1 MAPACL
7 ATSTTRPSERQKHPT
22 SDETLAFYNP
32 PMRPTSPTPTSS
44 AAPASNALSPVS
56 ALSPL
61 DGRYAGRLA
70 QLRPFMSEQGYMH
83 RRVQVEVAW
92 FIALSDAG
100 FAEFK
105 PLSPGARTYLM
116 GLVKNF
122 SEADAVAIKEIEK
135 TTNHDVKAVE
145 YWIKSR
151 FEARPE
157 LERSSEFVHFACTS
171 EDINNTSH
179 ALQLKGA
186 RDAVLLPAL
195 DAVIAKLR
203 DMAHTHAAV
212 PMLSRTHGQTASPTT
227 VGKELANVV
236 VRLAAARERI
246 ASVKLLGKMNGAVG
260 NYNAHLSAWPE
271 FDWEAFSRNVIE
283 QPEPLGLG
291 LTFQPYSIQIEP
303 HDYMAELFDAIART
317 NTILIDLARD
327 IWGYV
332 SVGYFKQK
340 LKAGEIG
347 SSTMPHKVNPID
359 FENAEGNLGLANAL
373 LRHLSEKLPIS
384 RWQRDLTDSTVLRN
398 MGVAVGYAVLAYHSL
413 GVGLGKL
420 ELNEEALA
428 DDLDGSWEVLAE
440 PIQTVMR
447 RFGVAGAYEKLKEVT
462 RGKTVT
468 AEALH
473 GLIQSLEIPQAEKD
487 RLLAMTPG
495 SYVGK
500 AAELA
505 RRV

>member
-1 MAPACL
+1 
-7 ATSTTRPSERQKHPT
+7 
-22 SDETLAFYNP
+22 
-32 PMRPTSPTPTSS
+32 
-44 AAPASNALSPVS
+44 
-56 ALSPL
+56 
-61 DGRYAGRLA
+61 
-70 QLRPFMSEQGYMH
+70 MSEQGYMH
-83 RRVQVEVAW
+83 RRVQVEIAW

-105 PLSPGARTYLM
+105 PLSAGARTYLM

-122 SEADAVAIKEIEK
+122 SEADAVAIKDIEK
-135 TTNHDVKAVE
+135 ITNHDVKAVE
-145 YWIKSR
+145 YWIKSK

-157 LERSSEFVHFACTS
+157 LLKAAEFVHFACTS

-179 ALQLKGA
+179 ALQLKGG

-195 DAVIAKLR
+195 DGLIDKLR
-203 DMAHTHAAV
+203 EMAHSFAAV
-212 PMLSRTHGQTASPTT
+212 SMLSRTHGQTASPTT
-227 VGKELANVV
+227 VGKELGNVV
-236 VRLAAARERI
+236 MRLVTAREKI
-246 ASVKLLGKMNGAVG
+246 AGIQLMGKMNGAVG
-260 NYNAHLSAWPE
+260 NYNAHLSAWPD
-271 FDWEAFSRNVIE
+271 FDWEAFSREVVE
-283 QPEPLGLG
+283 TPEPRGLG
-291 LTFQPYSIQIEP
+291 LSFQAYSIQIEP
-303 HDYMAELFDAIART
+303 HDYMAELFDAVART
-317 NTILIDLARD
+317 NTILIDLSRD

-332 SVGYFKQK
+332 SVGYFKQR

-398 MGVAVGYAVLAYHSL
+398 MGVALGYAVLAYHSL

-428 DDLDGSWEVLAE
+428 SDLDASWEVLAE

-447 RFGVAGAYEKLKEVT
+447 RFGVPHAYEKLKDVT

-473 GLIQSLEIPQAEKD
+473 GLIRSLDIPQAEKE

-495 SYVGK
+495 SYVGM

>member
-44 AAPASNALSPVS
+44 AATASNTLSPVS

-260 NYNAHLSAWPE
+260 NYNAHLSAWPD

>member
-1 MAPACL
+1 MNPANTI
-7 ATSTTRPSERQKHPT
+7 A
-22 SDETLAFYNP
+22 
-32 PMRPTSPTPTSS
+32 
-44 AAPASNALSPVS
+44 

-61 DGRYAGRLA
+61 DGRYAAKLSV
-70 QLRPFMSEQGYMH
+70 LRPLMSEQGYMH

-105 PLSPGARTYLM
+105 PLSPGARTYLL

-122 SEADAVAIKEIEK
+122 SQADALAIKDIEK

-145 YWIKSR
+145 YWLKSK

-157 LERSSEFVHFACTS
+157 LTAASEFVHFACTS

-179 ALQLKGA
+179 ALQLRAA
-186 RDAVLLPAL
+186 REQVVLPGL
-195 DAVIAKLR
+195 DAIIARLR
-203 DMAHTHAAV
+203 EMAHAHAAV

-227 VGKELANVV
+227 VGKEFANIAT
-236 VRLAAARERI
+236 RLQAARERV
-246 ASVKLLGKMNGAVG
+246 AAVALLGKMNGAVG
-260 NYNAHLSAWPE
+260 NYNAHLSAWPD
-271 FDWEAFSRNVIE
+271 FDWEAFSRKVVE
-283 QPEPLGLG
+283 SPEPFGLG
-291 LTFQPYSIQIEP
+291 LTFQPYSTQIEP
-303 HDYMAELFDAIART
+303 HDYMAELFDALARA
-317 NTILIDLARD
+317 NTVLVDLARD

-332 SVGYFKQK
+332 SLGYFKQK
-340 LKAGEIG
+340 LKPGEIG

-398 MGVAVGYAVLAYHSL
+398 MGVALGYSALAHTSL
-413 GVGLGKL
+413 MIGLNKL

-428 DDLDGSWEVLAE
+428 ADLDASWEVLAE

-447 RFGVAGAYEKLKEVT
+447 RYGVQGAYEKLKDVT
-462 RGKTVT
+462 RGKTVR
-468 AEALH
+468 AADLHAL
-473 GLIQSLEIPQAEKD
+473 IASLEIPQAEKD
-487 RLLAMTPG
+487 RLLAMTPA
-495 SYVGK
+495 SYVGM

-505 RRV
+505 RRA

>member
-1 MAPACL
+1 
-7 ATSTTRPSERQKHPT
+7 
-22 SDETLAFYNP
+22 
-32 PMRPTSPTPTSS
+32 MRPTSPTPASITT
-44 AAPASNALSPVS
+44 PASNALSPVS

-70 QLRPFMSEQGYMH
+70 HLRPFMSEQGYMH

-122 SEADAVAIKEIEK
+122 SEADAVAIKDIEK

-186 RDAVLLPAL
+186 RDAVLLPSL

-203 DMAHTHAAV
+203 DMAHSYAAV

-260 NYNAHLSAWPE
+260 NYNAHLSAWPD

-303 HDYMAELFDAIART
+303 HDYMAELFDAVART

-340 LKAGEIG
+340 LKEGEIG

-505 RRV
+505 KRV